1 MDWNVMVQYLPQYEK
16 AAWLTLRLGVAGIFW
31 AILVGLVCAVLQYE
45 KVPVLRR
52 IVGAYIQL
60 SRNTPLLVQLFFL
73 YYGLPKIGIK
83 TNAELC
89 GIAGLAFLGGSYMA
103 EAFRSG
109 LEAIEPIQTESALS
123 LGMSRLQTM
132 RYVVLP
138 QAVSISMPAF
148 MANIIFLLKETSVF
162 SAISLMDL
170 MFTAKDLIGLY
181 YKTAENL
188 FLLVVFTSSF
198 CYRCPCWAAGWKG
211 GCAMPDLGLEVL
223 LKGKNM
229 VRLLGGLGVAL
240 KISAV
245 SVLISLPLGILLGV
259 LMTFKNPIL
268 KAILRVYLEFIRIMP
283 QMVLLFLVYFGTTRA
298 FGWDLSGETAAVI
311 VFVLW
316 GTAEMSDL
324 VRGALI
330 AIPKHQYESSEAL
343 GMSWAQ
349 TYWYIIIPQTV
360 RRLIPL
366 SINLITRMIKTT
378 SLVLMIGV
386 VEVLKVAQQIIEAN
400 RTASPNAA
408 FGIYLTVFILYFL
421 ACWPISLL
429 AGYLEKKWK

>member
-1 MDWNVMVQYLPQYEK
+1 
-16 AAWLTLRLGVAGIFW
+16 
-31 AILVGLVCAVLQYE
+31 
-45 KVPVLRR
+45 
-52 IVGAYIQL
+52 
-60 SRNTPLLVQLFFL
+60 
-73 YYGLPKIGIK
+73 
-83 TNAELC
+83 
-89 GIAGLAFLGGSYMA
+89 
-103 EAFRSG
+103 
-109 LEAIEPIQTESALS
+109 
-123 LGMSRLQTM
+123 
-132 RYVVLP
+132 
-138 QAVSISMPAF
+138 
-148 MANIIFLLKETSVF
+148 
-162 SAISLMDL
+162 
-170 MFTAKDLIGLY
+170 
-181 YKTAENL
+181 
-188 FLLVVFTSSF
+188 
-198 CYRCPCWAAGWKG
+198 
-211 GCAMPDLGLEVL
+211 MPDLGLEVL

-283 QMVLLFLVYFGTTRA
+283 QMVLLFVVYFGTTRV
-298 FGWDLSGETAAVI
+298 FGWNLEAEAAAII
-311 VFVLW
+311 VFSFW
-316 GTAEMSDL
+316 GTAEMGDL
-324 VRGALI
+324 VRGALQS
-330 AIPKHQYESSEAL
+330 IPVIQWESAQAL
-343 GMSWAQ
+343 GMKPIQ
-349 TYWYIIIPQTV
+349 VYTLVILPQTV